1 MSEKALIKMKDGT
14 EYVRTAQPYDEFW
27 SKVTALPDG
36 WENYACIYCSTDL
49 ERAIRKRWNDL
60 GIALDNGQRVP
71 LKGLGDLPL
80 ERAAALHARFDIL
93 DTPHGATVHTTDGPA
108 GASGSDPFG

>member
-27 SKVTALPDG
+27 SKVAALSGG

-49 ERAIRKRWNDL
+49 ERAIRKRWSDL
-60 GIALDNGQRVP
+60 GIGADNQQRVT

-93 DTPHGATVHTTDGPA
+93 DTPHVRNIDGLDGNPDTYPC
-108 GASGSDPFG
+108 GEG